1 MSMYMHDLQMSTE
14 NSIKYFILYV
24 FLSFFLSFFLSI
36 HDMVDFF
43 LLFYTDTYSLLC
55 KVATS
60 DLLQCLLRSSC
71 I

>member
-14 NSIKYFILYV
+14 NSIKYFI
-24 FLSFFLSFFLSI
+24 LSI